1 MKLLLYCTK
10 SKPNLNK
17 LYGKNW
23 FYFGEKL
30 IDLDV
35 RLNGKIVAQCD
46 CEKIET
52 ICPEFGYL
60 DAACEGGAGYIL
72 DKACLTRQQ
81 LIDYGKGEWL
91 SALHLSNLETF
102 DYPKKLSDFGVK
114 KAPQNMCYKRY
125 PVPFDNELG
134 GWEIDKETI
143 IISIKPEH
151 LKNILNGKKTI
162 EVRKKILKSMG
173 GLER

>member
-91 SALHLSNLETF
+91 KQLLFQLN
-102 DYPKKLSDFGVK
+102 
-114 KAPQNMCYKRY
+114 Q
-125 PVPFDNELG
+125 
-134 GWEIDKETI
+134 
-143 IISIKPEH
+143 SI
-151 LKNILNGKKTI
+151 
-162 EVRKKILKSMG
+162 
-173 GLER
+173 

>member
-91 SALHLSNLETF
+91 SALHLCNLEVF
-102 DYPKKLSDFGVK
+102 DNPKELRDYGVK
-114 KAPQNMCYKRY
+114 KAPQNMMK
-125 PVPFDNELG
+125 VFDDKGNEYVL
-134 GWEIDKETI
+134 
-143 IISIKPEH
+143 ISIRPEH
-151 LKNILNGKKTI
+151 LANILNGKKTI
-162 EVRKKILKSMG
+162 EVRKRILKSME
-173 GLER
+173 GLMK

>member
-10 SKPNLNK
+10 KKPNLNK

-30 IDLDV
+30 TDLDI

-91 SALHLSNLETF
+91 SALHLCNLEVF
-102 DYPKKLSDFGVK
+102 DNPKKLIDFGVK
-114 KAPQNMCYKRY
+114 KAPQNMMKVFDYKG
-125 PVPFDNELG
+125 NEYVL
-134 GWEIDKETI
+134 
-143 IISIKPEH
+143 ISIRPEH

-162 EVRKKILKSMG
+162 EVRKKILKCMEE
-173 GLER
+173 LMK